1 LKILCNVQFKKIFRS
16 VGCWFFSVH
25 CKLKSK
31 KRNLKNILQQ
41 KQTRINNCFTK
52 ENLKRYVFAIFI
64 IMISYLT
71 KSFFFRKKGP
81 ATSTVLFFRPF
92 LSSSFSYQQFFICK
106 SFLFLLL
113 FGRTV
118 CGLLGFRTHLN
129 PLHDLMLYTNKEKTR
144 QNNKWQ
150 KREREKR
157 GG

>member
-1 LKILCNVQFKKIFRS
+1 MNIHLVLILKINVIITASLKILCNVQFKKIFRS

-71 KSFFFRKKGP
+71 KTFFLGKKAQLLQLCYSFGHSFHPRFP
-81 ATSTVLFFRPF
+81 IC
-92 LSSSFSYQQFFICK
+92 SSSFVNLF
-106 SFLFLLL
+106 SFSFCSDVLCVAFLAL
-113 FGRTV
+113 
-118 CGLLGFRTHLN
+118 GLT
-129 PLHDLMLYTNKEKTR
+129 
-144 QNNKWQ
+144 
-150 KREREKR
+150 
-157 GG
+157 